1 MPPALAIGDPTVPAT
16 NQTLV
21 QLDPRDIK
29 PDADNVR
36 RDDPNTIEALADS
49 LREHGVL
56 QPLGVARD
64 NGDYRV
70 VYGNRRRQAAILA
83 GLDQVPCVLVDLP
96 PEDRL
101 VTQLVENLQREDLND
116 LDQAE
121 GLARL
126 RRNLA
131 RRLSGASERDLDEAT
146 GRTVGLSLSTV
157 RRYLGLRD
165 LPAPVRDLIAEGQLT
180 VTQAQHLSTVADP
193 ARQEEIAFLAVE
205 RGLSAAAIARAV
217 KAAVNRPNLPVAEA
231 VALGDSDAELPGA
244 PPPKPITERLARAPK
259 VTADE
264 SDAGLWE
271 AEVRDDD
278 EDGPDGIALAGMAE
292 SADGHRIFK
301 IKSVAVF
308 CDEVDRLA
316 RSLIEGDLDRAAADD
331 PAAPLKLRLASR
343 QLDHVAKLLQQLL
356 AKRGW
361 K

>member
-1 MPPALAIGDPTVPAT
+1 M
-16 NQTLV
+16 
-21 QLDPRDIK
+21 
-29 PDADNVR
+29 
-36 RDDPNTIEALADS
+36 
-49 LREHGVL
+49 
-56 QPLGVARD
+56 
-64 NGDYRV
+64 
-70 VYGNRRRQAAILA
+70 
-83 GLDQVPCVLVDLP
+83 VDLA

-180 VTQAQHLSTVADP
+180 VTQAQHLSTVGDP

-231 VALGDSDAELPGA
+231 IALGDSDAELPSA
-244 PPPKPITERLARAPK
+244 PAPKAVTERLARAPK
-259 VTADE
+259 ASADE

-271 AEVRDDD
+271 AEAAD
-278 EDGPDGIALAGMAE
+278 EDDADGIALAGAVE
-292 SADGHRIFK
+292 SADGHRVFK

-316 RSLIEGDLDRAAADD
+316 RSLLEGDLDRAAAED

-356 AKRGW
+356 GKRGW